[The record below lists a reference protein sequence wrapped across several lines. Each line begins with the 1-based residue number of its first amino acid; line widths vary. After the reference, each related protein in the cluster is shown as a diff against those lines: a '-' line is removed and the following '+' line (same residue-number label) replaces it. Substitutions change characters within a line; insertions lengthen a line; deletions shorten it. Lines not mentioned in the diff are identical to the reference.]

1 MEDSRFNGYNYTYRL
16 CHIISNNFDEKDI
29 CKFCANPKCITPN
42 RMIKVIYKKNI
53 VESEFKKFI
62 RVENCHKQKYL
73 DFQNCEVCNKWFC
86 YQGELIG
93 IVAERF
99 HIQLYKHSLLK

>member
-42 RMIKVIYKKNI
+42 RIIKVIFLKKNI
-53 VESEFKKFI
+53 VESEFKNFI
-62 RVENCHKQKYL
+62 RVENCHKQTYL
-73 DFQNCEVCNKWFC
+73 DFQNCEICDKWFIK
-86 YQGELIG
+86 EN
-93 IVAERF
+93 
-99 HIQLYKHSLLK
+99 